1 MGQDMRTSV
10 AYAGLYTYP
19 DIVVVCG
26 ELRYVDNRRDTI
38 TNPTLIIEV
47 LSPGTEAYDRGL
59 KFAQYRKIE
68 SLQEYGLVSQAE
80 ERVEVFRRQP
90 NGQWLFSDFVGLD
103 ATCVFESIGCRVSL
117 AEIYDKVTLGDPD
130 AGASLGSPNP
140 L

>member
-26 ELRYVDNRRDTI
+26 EPQYADNRQDTI
-38 TNPTLIIEV
+38 TNPTLILEV
-47 LSPGTEAYDRGL
+47 LSPGTEAYDRGF
-59 KFAQYRKIE
+59 KFAQDRKIE

-80 ERVEVFRRQP
+80 ARVEVFRRQP
-90 NGQWLFSDFVGLD
+90 NGQRVFSDFAGLD
-103 ATCVFESIGCRVSL
+103 ATCIFESIECRVAL

-130 AGASLGSPNP
+130 GGAFPRP
-140 L
+140 